1 MTVSSKKAR
10 NCYCQFFIKMNS
22 PTIETVQYQD
32 HLVAINQI
40 RTKVFQEEQGVS
52 AELEFDGLDASA
64 THFLAYINR
73 KAVGTARI
81 REIDGDTVKIERLA
95 VLPDYRKQGIGKQ
108 LMRSALSA
116 ITQRGKFLVVV
127 HAQEYVAQLYQQLG
141 FEIVGE
147 KFNEAGIP
155 HVKMIKM
162 SKQL

>member
-1 MTVSSKKAR
+1 MDSLK
-10 NCYCQFFIKMNS
+10 IK
-22 PTIETVQYQD
+22 TVQYQD
-32 HLVAINQI
+32 SMVAINQI

-52 AELEFDGLDASA
+52 AELEFDGLDPGA
-64 THFLAYINR
+64 THFLAYIND

-95 VLPDYRKQGIGKQ
+95 VLPDYRNQGIGKQ
-108 LMRSALSA
+108 LMVSALSA
-116 ITQRGKFLVVV
+116 IAQRGRSLVIV
-127 HAQEYVAQLYQQLG
+127 HAQAYIAQLYQQLG
-141 FEIVGE
+141 FAIVGE